1 MTKPG
6 QQLEFSLKHTDT
18 FDFGAFVDPVF
29 YSDGKEWMII
39 LFIVWQFS
47 SEDVFFNEKVVRS
60 VPERKGLSERLLGF
74 KHFFCCCFFFFKLL
88 DNRECQGNM

>member
-47 SEDVFFNEKVVRS
+47 SEDVFFNEK
-60 VPERKGLSERLLGF
+60 
-74 KHFFCCCFFFFKLL
+74 
-88 DNRECQGNM
+88 